1 MLFGEDYLKF
11 KDYLVDGWFLFVRGS
26 VEQRR
31 FRDDPNDVEYKVRH
45 IELLADVREK
55 FIARL
60 RLQIDITAL
69 DEARLDHLGSLVEQ
83 HPGQVGLTLEM
94 HDNGTALEMPSR
106 TRKIELNDGFVEA
119 LEALVVEGGV
129 KYRLEMAKQ

>member
-1 MLFGEDYLKF
+1 
-11 KDYLVDGWFLFVRGS
+11 
-26 VEQRR
+26 
-31 FRDDPNDVEYKVRH
+31 
-45 IELLADVREK
+45 
-55 FIARL
+55 
-60 RLQIDITAL
+60 
-69 DEARLDHLGSLVEQ
+69 
-83 HPGQVGLTLEM
+83 M

>member
-11 KDYLVDGWFLFVRGS
+11 KDYLVEGWFVFLRGS

-31 FRDDPNDVEYKVRH
+31 FRDDPNDVEFKVRY

-60 RLQIDITAL
+60 RLQIDIAAL
-69 DEARLDHLGSLVEQ
+69 DENRLDHLGQLVEQ

-94 HDNGTALEMPSR
+94 HDAGTALEMPSR
-106 TRKIELNDGFVEA
+106 SRKVELNDGFVEA
-119 LEALVVEGGV
+119 LEELVIEGGV
-129 KYRLEMAKQ
+129 KYRLEMAK

>member
-1 MLFGEDYLKF
+1 
-11 KDYLVDGWFLFVRGS
+11 
-26 VEQRR
+26 
-31 FRDDPNDVEYKVRH
+31 
-45 IELLADVREK
+45 LADVREK